1 MARVMRD
8 TTAMTVATNLIDA
21 CGSHCDSYVSDTT
34 DFWTGV
40 VKAWSVGST
49 RTLTDEDLYAIVI
62 RIQSI
67 EEAREE
73 ARRGIM
79 DDAEEL

>member
-1 MARVMRD
+1 MRD
-8 TTAMTVATNLIDA
+8 TTAMTVAAKLIDA
-21 CGSHCDSYVSDTT
+21 CGSHCDCYVSNTT

-49 RTLTDEDLYAIVI
+49 RTLHDDDLYAIVV

-67 EEAREE
+67 EESRDE
-73 ARRGIM
+73 ARRAIL
-79 DDAEEL
+79 DDVEDL

>member
-1 MARVMRD
+1 MRD
-8 TTAMTVATNLIDA
+8 ATAMTVATKLIDA
-21 CGSHCDSYVSDTT
+21 CGSHCDCYVSNTT

-49 RTLTDEDLYAIVI
+49 RTLHDEDLYAIVI

-73 ARRGIM
+73 FDRCCV
-79 DDAEEL
+79 DAGEER

>member
-1 MARVMRD
+1 MCVMRD
-8 TTAMTVATNLIDA
+8 TTAMTLATKLFDA
-21 CGSHCDSYVSDTT
+21 CGSHCDSYTSDTT
-34 DFWTGV
+34 DFWNGV

-49 RTLTDEDLYAIVI
+49 RTLHDDDLYAIVV

-73 ARRGIM
+73 LLKCF
-79 DDAEEL
+79 DAEEDL